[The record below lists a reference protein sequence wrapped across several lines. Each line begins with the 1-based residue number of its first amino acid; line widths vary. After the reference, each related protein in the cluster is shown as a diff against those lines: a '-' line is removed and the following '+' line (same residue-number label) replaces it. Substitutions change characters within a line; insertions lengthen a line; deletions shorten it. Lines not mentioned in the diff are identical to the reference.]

1 MSIRKQLEQA
11 IIDARIEQHELAA
24 LSGVA
29 RSTLWYLSAG
39 KRGGCVDT
47 ADKIA
52 EGLGM
57 EWKLVPIGGGK

>member
-39 KRGGCVDT
+39 KRGGSVDT

-57 EWKLVPIGGGK
+57 EWRLVPIGGDK

>member
-24 LSGVA
+24 SSGVA

-39 KRGGCVDT
+39 KRGGSVDT

-57 EWKLVPIGGGK
+57 EWRLVKKEDT

>member
-1 MSIRKQLEQA
+1 MTIRKQLEQA

-39 KRGGCVDT
+39 KRGGSVDT